1 MLDHLLKMEAL
12 HSRVLWWRASFFLVV
27 CLLLLVMGHVDY
39 SRVIGTLRRTHDY
52 VARVRISGEI
62 GRSRAREAMLARLAE
77 SDSVKA
83 LVLRIDSPGG
93 TVGDSEALYQ
103 QIREI
108 ALKKPVVA
116 VLGNVAASG
125 GYMAAIAA
133 DHVVARHGT
142 ITGSIGV
149 VSQYIGVAEAAGKLG
164 IALKSIKT
172 APLKSN
178 MSPLE
183 ELSPEGESIIQG
195 VVDDFHVFFVGLVA
209 ERRGFTPDKV
219 SAVSDGRIYTGAQA
233 LQAGLIDAIGGEK
246 EALEWLKTQRDVD
259 VRVVKDV
266 DYQRIDSGLPA
277 FFSSAIQYLH
287 VLLFG

>member
-116 VLGNVAASG
+116 VLGNVAASS
-125 GYMAAIAA
+125 GYLAAIAA

-149 VSQYIGVAEAAGKLG
+149 VSQYIGV
-164 IALKSIKT
+164 
-172 APLKSN
+172 
-178 MSPLE
+178 
-183 ELSPEGESIIQG
+183 
-195 VVDDFHVFFVGLVA
+195 
-209 ERRGFTPDKV
+209 
-219 SAVSDGRIYTGAQA
+219 
-233 LQAGLIDAIGGEK
+233 
-246 EALEWLKTQRDVD
+246 
-259 VRVVKDV
+259 
-266 DYQRIDSGLPA
+266 
-277 FFSSAIQYLH
+277 
-287 VLLFG
+287 

>member
-1 MLDHLLKMEAL
+1 MEAL
-12 HSRVLWWRASFFLVV
+12 HSRVLWWRASFFFAV
-27 CLLLLVMGHVDY
+27 CLLLLVVGQVDY
-39 SRVIGTLRRTHDY
+39 SRITGMFKAHSY

-62 GRSRAREAMLARLAE
+62 GRSRAREALLSKLAE

-103 QIREI
+103 QIREV

-133 DHVVARHGT
+133 DHVIARHGT

-149 VSQYIGVAEAAGKLG
+149 ISQYIGIAETAKNLG
-164 IALKSIKT
+164 VALKSIKT
-172 APLKSN
+172 SSLKSA

-183 ELSPEGESIIQG
+183 ELSPEGESVIQG
-195 VVDDFHVFFVGLVA
+195 VVDDFHVFFTSLVA
-209 ERRGFTPDKV
+209 ERRGFTPDQV
-219 SAVSDGRIYTGAQA
+219 STVSDGRIYTGAQA
-233 LQAGLIDAIGGEK
+233 LQAGLVDAIGGEK
-246 EALEWLKTQRDVD
+246 EALEWLKTQKDID
-259 VRVVKDV
+259 VRVVRDV
-266 DYQRIDSGLPA
+266 DYRRVDSGLAPLLSYA
-277 FFSSAIQYLH
+277 AHYLH

>member
-12 HSRVLWWRASFFLVV
+12 HSRVVWWRASFFFVV
-27 CLLLLVMGHVDY
+27 CLLLLIVGQVDY
-39 SRVIGTLRRTHDY
+39 SRLVGTLRRNHDY

-62 GRSRAREAMLARLAE
+62 SRSRAREAMMARLAE

-116 VLGNVAASG
+116 VLGNIAASG

-149 VSQYIGVAEAAGKLG
+149 ISQYIGVAEVAGKLG
-164 IALKSIKT
+164 ITLKSIKT

-195 VVDDFHVFFVGLVA
+195 VVDDFHVFFTDLVA
-209 ERRGFTPDKV
+209 ERRGLAPDKV
-219 SAVSDGRIYTGAQA
+219 SVVSDGRIYTGAQA
-233 LQAGLIDAIGGEK
+233 LQVGLVDAIGGEK

-266 DYQRIDSGLPA
+266 DYQRIDSSLPA
-277 FFSSAIQYLH
+277 LFSSAIQHLY